1 MQSKPLLFLN
11 LNKVIRNSWFLA
23 IFHYENLNKSDI
35 KLHYKFTD
43 RVTEVLYLTKF
54 LIYEKYLHK
63 SELIIFLSALI
74 VKIIERISAGKIQK
88 G

>member
-23 IFHYENLNKSDI
+23 NFHYENLNKSDI

-54 LIYEKYLHK
+54 FVYEKYLHK